1 MTNKR
6 FIEKTDRYYI
16 FEADFHGIP
25 QIFRHWFDDKVEIK
39 FTDNF
44 ARGNGFKDRE
54 DMLNK
59 NKGMRET
66 LLQAC
71 GEIPEWINIGDDGSF
86 RVKIIMNNENYN

>member
-1 MTNKR
+1 MEMKVLNR
-6 FIEKTDRYYI
+6 MENYSEC
-16 FEADFHGIP
+16 EADFMGLVQTLRI
-25 QIFRHWFDDKVEIK
+25 WKNNTLEIK
-39 FTDNF
+39 FNDNF

-54 DMLNK
+54 DMLDK

-86 RVKIIMNNENYN
+86 RVKIIMSNENYN

>member
-1 MTNKR
+1 MEMKVLNR
-6 FIEKTDRYYI
+6 MENYSEC
-16 FEADFHGIP
+16 EADFMGLVQTLRI
-25 QIFRHWFDDKVEIK
+25 WKNNTLEIK
-39 FTDNF
+39 FNDNF

-71 GEIPEWINIGDDGSF
+71 GEIHEWINIGDDGSF
-86 RVKIIMNNENYN
+86 RVKIIMNNENIN

>member
-1 MTNKR
+1 MEMKVLNR
-6 FIEKTDRYYI
+6 MENYSEC
-16 FEADFHGIP
+16 EADFMGLVQTLRI
-25 QIFRHWFDDKVEIK
+25 WKNNTLEIK
-39 FTDNF
+39 FNDNF
-44 ARGNGFKDRE
+44 AMGNGFKDRE
-54 DMLNK
+54 DMLDK